1 MRIFSI
7 GPVEATRIWLG
18 NLGHASNSCA
28 GCQKGFT
35 TGPLFSQLYYWVGEG
50 MCAQPARPSP
60 PALYYSRSSSGQILH
75 KTLTQIKW
83 MRKTSQTT
91 KYQPNQLVHP
101 SNYVY
106 VIFLSQ

>member
-1 MRIFSI
+1 MRIFST

-18 NLGHASNSCA
+18 NLGHESNSCA
-28 GCQKGFT
+28 GCQKGFM
-35 TGPLFSQLYYWVGEG
+35 TGPLFSQIYYWVGG
-50 MCAQPARPSP
+50 MCAQPAHPSL
-60 PALYYSRSSSGQILH
+60 PALYYSSSSSGQILH